1 MTDISSSW
9 VDWMTTQSR
18 VLTLGHGV
26 EDSLRTLD
34 GQNLIVVI
42 PGAYFSILGTSIA
55 SAL

>member
-1 MTDISSSW
+1 
-9 VDWMTTQSR
+9 MTTQSR